1 MSPMGAHVTK
11 KSHVPWANKL
21 RAGIKPRV
29 CDDPKGGG
37 TLLLPT
43 PLLVA
48 EEISRVRK
56 GTIITVA
63 ELRDRMAKRF
73 DADRAGP
80 LMTGIFINIVAGAAE
95 EAIAAGQ
102 KPLAPYWR
110 IVRDD
115 GTLSPKTP
123 PAPERQAQHL
133 RVEGHRVS
141 FAKGTLRLV

>member
-1 MSPMGAHVTK
+1 MKTSRG
-11 KSHVPWANKL
+11 PWANKL
-21 RAGIKPRV
+21 RPEMKPRV
-29 CDDPKGGG
+29 CDNPKGGG

-43 PLLVA
+43 PMLVA

-56 GTIITVA
+56 GTTITVS

-73 DADRAGP
+73 DADRACP

-95 EAIAAGQ
+95 ESIAAGK

-123 PAPERQAQHL
+123 PGPERQAKHL
-133 RVEGHRVS
+133 RAEGHRIS
-141 FAKGTLRLV
+141 SAKGTLRLV